1 MGEEELGE
9 IRRRKMQQ
17 LLAAQQQ
24 MAQEDATRRDF
35 EVKKQA
41 AIRHILAPEARERLN
56 SIRMTRPEFVEQV
69 ELQLISLVQSGRINS
84 VINDE
89 QLRLILQRLT
99 PKKREINIKRI

>member
-1 MGEEELGE
+1 MGEEELEE
-9 IRRRKMQQ
+9 IKRRKMQQ

-24 MAQEDATRRDF
+24 MAQEDAARRDF

-41 AIRHILAPEARERLN
+41 AMRQILTPEARERLN

-89 QLRLILQRLT
+89 QLRTILQRIT
-99 PKKREINIKRI
+99 PKKREIKIKRI